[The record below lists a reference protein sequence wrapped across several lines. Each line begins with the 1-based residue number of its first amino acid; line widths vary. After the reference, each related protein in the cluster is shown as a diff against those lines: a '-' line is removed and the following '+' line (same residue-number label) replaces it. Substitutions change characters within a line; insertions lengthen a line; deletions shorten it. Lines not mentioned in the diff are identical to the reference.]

1 MRNFF
6 KVGNGNGKAT
16 YIKYPIAFFYQSGN
30 ANGADFGEI
39 ENKQAGKKMLVYVR
53 DNNPADGETAVTPGT
68 DAPAD
73 PNATTP
79 TDPNAGTT
87 ADEKTGNSMII
98 IIAAAAAVVV
108 IAVVVVVIVASKK
121 KKNTTPKTEETPEEK
136 TEE

>member
-1 MRNFF
+1 MVAYYDGDT
-6 KVGNGNGKAT
+6 KVSEEVYKELKLPA
-16 YIKYPIAFFYQSGN
+16 N

-53 DNNPADGETAVTPGT
+53 DNNPADDETVVTPGT

-87 ADEKTGNSMII
+87 ADEKTGNNMII

-121 KKNTTPKTEETPEEK
+121 KKTAPKTEEK